1 VADEVTPPQP
11 QPQPLPQPLPPPEP
25 ARNRWVPTRRT
36 LRAVG
41 WGVLAVMLVAA
52 VLAGVAIA
60 TGDRAGGKSLR
71 AKPGDCL
78 AGDSDS
84 DLKRVPC
91 DDQAVKWTVLAVLE
105 HKTQK
110 EAKQEACGAWPDAEA
125 SYWESRNS
133 ADGFV
138 LCLGSAGAG

>member
-1 VADEVTPPQP
+1 M
-11 QPQPLPQPLPPPEP
+11 
-25 ARNRWVPTRRT
+25 
-36 LRAVG
+36 
-41 WGVLAVMLVAA
+41 LAAA

-60 TGDRAGGKSLR
+60 TSDRVGGKSLR

-84 DLKRVPC
+84 DLKPVPC
-91 DDQAVKWTVLAVLE
+91 DDPAVKWTVLAVLE

-138 LCLGSAGAG
+138 LCLGSTGAG